1 MSRRDIVRGLKK
13 SMATSLKTLR
23 DIPPLE
29 GRFQSTTIGGDI
41 CRTVR
46 DEHQLLA
53 MAVAACL
60 GIGPDQLTRE
70 QLQEVASTRGL
81 KRSAL
86 LIWAKDLSM
95 DARREQA
102 LAAAPAWAAEIEKGT
117 V

>member
-1 MSRRDIVRGLKK
+1 MP
-13 SMATSLKTLR
+13 TPLKTLH
-23 DIPPLE
+23 DIPNLD
-29 GRFQSTTIGGDI
+29 GRFQSTTIGGDM

-46 DEHQLLA
+46 EEHALLA

-70 QLQEVASTRGL
+70 RLQDVASTRGL

-86 LIWAKDLSM
+86 LLWAKDLTKA
-95 DARREQA
+95 ARRDAA
-102 LAAAPAWAAEIEKGT
+102 LSAAPDWAAEIEQGN